1 MEPIHFNNENEWHE
15 WLSYNHNKEK
25 EIWLV
30 IQKKKSTI
38 KGIKY
43 NQAVEEA
50 VCFGWIDGRMKRL
63 DDEQFIQRF
72 SPRRKKSNWSLSN
85 KKRAQRMIDEGR
97 MTKAGYAAI
106 EEAKKKGKWDQ
117 SYPLKETRTPEDLI
131 DELKKT
137 PQAYKNFNDFPR
149 YAKYMYIR
157 WIDDAKRNETRK
169 RRIMKVVERSKKN
182 LKPGI
187 DL

>member
-15 WLSYNHNKEK
+15 WLLHNHNKEK

-43 NQAVEEA
+43 NEAVEEA

-72 SPRRKKSNWSLSN
+72 SPRRKKSDWSLSN
-85 KKRAQRMIDEGR
+85 KKRAQRMIDKGR

-106 EEAKKKGKWDQ
+106 EEAKKNGRWDQ

-169 RRIMKVVERSKKN
+169 RRIMKVVERSKKK